1 MAMNGIGGNTIQQ
14 VKCNMTLREIRQ
26 WAAYRNRRGSLNVG
40 RRVEQA
46 AANTA
51 AFHYNT
57 KVKEEHHIDPL
68 VLMPHEDD
76 VFETFE
82 EQVSD

>member
-1 MAMNGIGGNTIQQ
+1 MNGIGGNTIQQ

-51 AFHYNT
+51 AFHYNS
-57 KVKEEHHIDPL
+57 KIKEECYHIDPL

-82 EQVSD
+82 EQMMD